1 MIEISKKELLRMD
14 NKNKVRVLKYIIM
27 GLIKYKGV
35 W

>member
-35 W
+35 